1 MGVHHEHADQAA
13 VYALG
18 ALTPAERADFEAHL
32 ANCALCTAEVRS
44 LTPVAGALALTIS
57 TAEPSPAVRD
67 RLLGAI
73 RSSPQR
79 PIQSVEPVSR
89 GVAAL
94 TDSRAASSR
103 RTADRAPTSARFG
116 PYALAASMVLAVT
129 LGVYAAQL
137 RGRITTLEARLRDT
151 VLRAETNERLVAD
164 ARRSALESQRTVLVL
179 AAPDLARIDLAGQA
193 AAPQASARAFW
204 SRSRG
209 LVFTASNL
217 PAPPSGRAYQ
227 LWVLTAQPAPISAG
241 MLKLDANG
249 RATEMIDTPQDLP
262 RPVAMAVTLEPE
274 AGVPAPTGDK
284 YLGGIAN
291 YSLGFQS
298 SRVLGFSSHVRV
310 REP

>member
-1 MGVHHEHADQAA
+1 VEVHHEYADQAA
-13 VYALG
+13 AYALG

-32 ANCALCTAEVRS
+32 ANCALCAAEVRS
-44 LTPVAGALALTIS
+44 FAPVIGDLGMTNPAAV
-57 TAEPSPAVRD
+57 PSPAVRD
-67 RLLGAI
+67 RLLSAI
-73 RSSPQR
+73 RTGPR
-79 PIQSVEPVSR
+79 
-89 GVAAL
+89 AATL
-94 TDSRAASSR
+94 AGARAASSQ
-103 RTADRAPTSARFG
+103 RTGEQIETSGTTSRVG
-116 PYALAASMVLAVT
+116 PYALAASMVLAVA
-129 LGVYAAQL
+129 LGGYAAQL

-179 AAPDLARIDLAGQA
+179 AAPDLARIDLAGQP

-217 PAPPSGRAYQ
+217 PAPPPGRAYQ

-284 YLGGIAN
+284 YLVGLAN
-291 YSLGFQS
+291 
-298 SRVLGFSSHVRV
+298 
-310 REP
+310 